1 MSGAAAP
8 ANGAAHSW
16 QRGPWGRSLKT
27 RRTLRSIASPR
38 VRKLC
43 QNSSFS
49 TPGGGG
55 RELIALPS
63 DDGVSVLARRSP
75 PDARMTGMPLALAQR
90 MTHIVY
96 RDGPRHGTSEMLD
109 GKLPVIVGDGSE
121 GGVYQQTD
129 TVDDGAV
136 VYRWQ
141 PLTDAEANAL
151 VRGDLR
157 ANQS

>member
-1 MSGAAAP
+1 MD
-8 ANGAAHSW
+8 
-16 QRGPWGRSLKT
+16 
-27 RRTLRSIASPR
+27 RRL
-38 VRKLC
+38 
-43 QNSSFS
+43 
-49 TPGGGG
+49 
-55 RELIALPS
+55 
-63 DDGVSVLARRSP
+63 
-75 PDARMTGMPLALAQR
+75 DARLTGMPLALAGL
-90 MTHIVY
+90 MTSVTY

-109 GKLPVIVGDGSE
+109 GQLPVIVGDGSE

-129 TVDDGAV
+129 TVDGGAV

>member
-1 MSGAAAP
+1 
-8 ANGAAHSW
+8 
-16 QRGPWGRSLKT
+16 
-27 RRTLRSIASPR
+27 
-38 VRKLC
+38 
-43 QNSSFS
+43 
-49 TPGGGG
+49 
-55 RELIALPS
+55 
-63 DDGVSVLARRSP
+63 
-75 PDARMTGMPLALAQR
+75 MPLALARR

-109 GKLPVIVGDGSE
+109 GQLPVIVGDGSE

-141 PLTDAEANAL
+141 PLTDAEANAI

>member
-1 MSGAAAP
+1 
-8 ANGAAHSW
+8 
-16 QRGPWGRSLKT
+16 
-27 RRTLRSIASPR
+27 
-38 VRKLC
+38 
-43 QNSSFS
+43 
-49 TPGGGG
+49 
-55 RELIALPS
+55 
-63 DDGVSVLARRSP
+63 
-75 PDARMTGMPLALAQR
+75 MPLALAWR

-109 GKLPVIVGDGSE
+109 GQLPVIVGDGSE

-141 PLTDAEANAL
+141 PLTDAEANAI

>member
-1 MSGAAAP
+1 
-8 ANGAAHSW
+8 
-16 QRGPWGRSLKT
+16 
-27 RRTLRSIASPR
+27 
-38 VRKLC
+38 
-43 QNSSFS
+43 
-49 TPGGGG
+49 
-55 RELIALPS
+55 
-63 DDGVSVLARRSP
+63 
-75 PDARMTGMPLALAQR
+75 MPLALARR

-109 GKLPVIVGDGSE
+109 GQLPVIVGDGSE